1 MNPAPLSAAVNHA
14 LRETPPSIRRMDE
27 QADRDLAATMLDRI
41 ADERERREHPPIGES
56 ARAPDAHV
64 VLVDAAS
71 VESKPVRWLWP
82 EWIARGKLHVIA
94 GAPGTGKTTAALAWA
109 ACITA
114 CKPFPSGWKPTT
126 PGRVLIWSG
135 EDDMGDTLKPR
146 LIAAGADLS
155 RVQFVRG
162 VEDRGEKRAFD
173 PARDVPMLAAA
184 LAGVDDV
191 RMIVIDPLVSAVS
204 GDSHK
209 NAEVRRSLAPLV
221 DLAQRMDAALIGITH
236 YSKGT
241 QGREPLER
249 VSGSLAFGAL
259 ARLVF
264 GTVRQKA
271 DDDGA
276 PNRYL
281 LARVKSNI
289 GPDGGGFAYA
299 FEQMDIGEGITAS
312 RVVFGDA
319 VEGSAREL
327 IGQAEADPDGDGQ
340 DAAGFLRELLAEG
353 PMPTKTVRKAAD
365 DAGLSWRT
373 VQRAMRR
380 AGVESQ
386 RQGFGMPA
394 LWVRKDSCATVAPVT
409 PHSESGANGANGEV
423 LARMDGTGDGVHVEH
438 IDHGVDSD
446 GHRLIATTLSREGTP

>member
-1 MNPAPLSAAVNHA
+1 MSTWTEQMDAAA
-14 LRETPPSIRRMDE
+14 E
-27 QADRDLAATMLDRI
+27 RDLLRLGKVVGMDLHAPATTSRGD
-41 ADERERREHPPIGES
+41 AE
-56 ARAPDAHV
+56 AHV

-82 EWIARGKLHVIA
+82 GWIARGKLHVIA

-109 ACITA
+109 ACVTA
-114 CKPFPSGWKPTT
+114 CKPFPSGWKPAA

-135 EDDMGDTLKPR
+135 EDDIADTLKPR
-146 LIAAGADLS
+146 LIAAGADVA
-155 RVQFVRG
+155 RVQFVQG
-162 VEDRGEKRAFD
+162 VEDRGEQYAFD
-173 PARDVPMLAAA
+173 PARDVPMLAGA

-191 RMIVIDPLVSAVS
+191 AMIVIDPLVSAVS

-264 GTVRQKA
+264 GTVRQKT
-271 DDDGA
+271 DDDTSQS
-276 PNRYL
+276 RFL

-299 FEQMDIGEGITAS
+299 FEQTRLPDGIEAS
-312 RVVFGDA
+312 RVVFGEA
-319 VEGSAREL
+319 VEGTARDL
-327 IGQAEADPDGDGQ
+327 IGQAEAEGDDDGQ
-340 DAAGFLRELLAEG
+340 DATGFLRELLEDG
-353 PMPTKTVRKAAD
+353 PMPTKAVRKAAD

-394 LWVRKDSCATVAPVT
+394 LWVRKDSGATVAPVA
-409 PHSESGANGANGEV
+409 PLPESGANGANGEV
-423 LARMDGTGDGVHVEH
+423 LARLDGKPEASGT
-438 IDHGVDSD
+438 
-446 GHRLIATTLSREGTP
+446 AEGFEL